1 MICCT
6 TIIEKERDFL
16 FLFDLLCV
24 FKLFILDDPFKKID
38 ADGLFVV
45 PCEDAFA
52 ETLDHAGLADG
63 AVAHNHHLLLHL
75 KERKNTFKKKKTN
88 ENTFTGGCR
97 S

>member
-6 TIIEKERDFL
+6 TMTNRERERETFYFSL
-16 FLFDLLCV
+16 IFYVCV

-45 PCEDAFA
+45 PGEDAFA

-75 KERKNTFKKKKTN
+75 KEREKIL
-88 ENTFTGGCR
+88 
-97 S
+97 